1 MEVNVKKTKL
11 DYNTSNSSG
20 SESLRKKSG
29 VQCNLFEA
37 RANLR
42 TQEKDELNLQQDLE
56 RLHPST
62 ALAQIMNDADH
73 AGDQDGYVET
83 LYGKSPR
90 GSYASYQLSLTES
103 NFNVFCDI
111 NSVSRKTLHDKENI
125 DTTLYP
131 IFPITDIPDFKCPNS
146 CSQSE
151 KKFIEQLCVTEGK
164 LNDIE
169 KKTRAQ
175 SQSAEWKCER
185 KYRLTASNFGLIT
198 KRKRNH
204 DSLANNLLNPKPFN
218 SKYTAHGNK
227 YESTALQQYQKYM
240 HAIGKHVVLFKSGF
254 VVCKDA
260 PFLGASPDGKV
271 IDAGCSEP
279 YGLVEVKCPE
289 TKYRVTPL
297 DACSDPKFCSH
308 EVAGIPQLKH
318 DHDYYAQIQGQ
329 LGVTQA
335 KWCDFVIYTDK
346 GLSIE
351 RIKYDHQYW
360 INMRNMLQS
369 YYFDHF
375 INLATTEY
383 NAQ

>member
-1 MEVNVKKTKL
+1 MLPTEACTSSLQTWHRKGRGDSIQPQPVMEVNVKKTKL
-11 DYNTSNSSG
+11 DNTSNSSG

-29 VQCNLFEA
+29 VQCNLFETQ
-37 RANLR
+37 ANLR
-42 TQEKDELNLQQDLE
+42 TQEKGKLNLQQDLE

-169 KKTRAQ
+169 KKTKQ
-175 SQSAEWKCER
+175 
-185 KYRLTASNFGLIT
+185 G
-198 KRKRNH
+198 
-204 DSLANNLLNPKPFN
+204 LNPSLQN
-218 SKYTAHGNK
+218 GNVK
-227 YESTALQQYQKYM
+227 EST
-240 HAIGKHVVLFKSGF
+240 G
-254 VVCKDA
+254 
-260 PFLGASPDGKV
+260 
-271 IDAGCSEP
+271 
-279 YGLVEVKCPE
+279 
-289 TKYRVTPL
+289 
-297 DACSDPKFCSH
+297 
-308 EVAGIPQLKH
+308 
-318 DHDYYAQIQGQ
+318 
-329 LGVTQA
+329 
-335 KWCDFVIYTDK
+335 
-346 GLSIE
+346 
-351 RIKYDHQYW
+351 
-360 INMRNMLQS
+360 
-369 YYFDHF
+369 
-375 INLATTEY
+375 
-383 NAQ
+383 